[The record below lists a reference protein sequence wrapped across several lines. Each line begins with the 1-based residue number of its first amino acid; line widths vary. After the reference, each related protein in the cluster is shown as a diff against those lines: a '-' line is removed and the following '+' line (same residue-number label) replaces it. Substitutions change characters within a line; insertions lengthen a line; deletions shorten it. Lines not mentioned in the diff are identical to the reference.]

1 MDHFP
6 SGAPTQVPEPPI
18 PEPILDVP
26 ASTLA
31 SPWRRLAASTI
42 DAAAILVVA
51 AMALSSYQ
59 SGSILYL
66 LVLGGTQIAL
76 LMRRAQTVGKVL
88 LRIRFVDASTG
99 NHPGFVRLVPSG
111 EYPGRP
117 ELMAA
122 ARQTRNS

>member
-1 MDHFP
+1 MSVGEDVWRR
-6 SGAPTQVPEPPI
+6 STDEQLIDAARVLGEYTDDGRAIIRAELLRRGLPEPI

-66 LVLGGTQIAL
+66 LVLGGT
-76 LMRRAQTVGKVL
+76 KE
-88 LRIRFVDASTG
+88 
-99 NHPGFVRLVPSG
+99 HC
-111 EYPGRP
+111 
-117 ELMAA
+117 
-122 ARQTRNS
+122 